1 MIQNPTKVHIAKGG
15 NVPDV
20 MAQESVAFA
29 MEKDGIEMNM
39 IPILIIC
46 MIVLNAVDM
55 GNVKYAMGKGIFH
68 IKVKLGKEPFG
79 FVADAD

>member
-20 MAQESVAFA
+20 MAQESVPFA
-29 MEKDGIEMNM
+29 MEKDGIEINM
-39 IPILIIC
+39 IPILIIG

-55 GNVKYAMGKGIFH
+55 GIVKYAMGKGIFH
-68 IKVKLGKEPFG
+68 IKVKLGKELFG